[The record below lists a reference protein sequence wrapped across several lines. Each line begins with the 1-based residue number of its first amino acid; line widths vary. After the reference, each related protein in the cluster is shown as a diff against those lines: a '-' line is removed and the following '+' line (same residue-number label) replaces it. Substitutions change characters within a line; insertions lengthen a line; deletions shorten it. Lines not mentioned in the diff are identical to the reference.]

1 MDNVIT
7 RIVDIEKQCAA
18 EVEAADLEYAKK
30 IEVHKR
36 FLGEKMAR
44 ERDEISA
51 GKNSRISEAVKEA
64 ERQSR
69 EASDAFVRD
78 MENLFRNQA
87 LNEEIKKDIN
97 SILLEG

>member
-18 EVEAADLEYAKK
+18 EVEAARSEYAKN
-30 IEVHKR
+30 IEDHKR
-36 FLGEKMAR
+36 FLGEKMTG
-44 ERDEISA
+44 ERAEISA
-51 GKNSRISEAVKEA
+51 GKNSRISNAVQEA
-64 ERQSR
+64 ERQSGA
-69 EASDAFVRD
+69 ASSAFVRD

-87 LNEEIKKDIN
+87 INEEIKEDII